1 VIATSDFKKGIKILF
16 REVPYMV
23 LDYAHVKPGKGGAFV
38 RTKMKNLLTGLIHE
52 ETFRSGEKFP
62 RPDLE
67 YRDMQ
72 YLYSDAELY
81 YFMDKNTFE
90 QHAFSLSQLS
100 GISDYLK
107 EQQMYTLMYFNNK
120 VVAANPP
127 THLKQLVDKK
137 IASAKLAQ
145 EQFPAIIEQLTTN
158 IPNEKEVD
166 KAEIRFYKGKAGVV
180 KIYKEALA
188 GDELRLYVNLTELEK
203 MMIPNTLGFDYA
215 MFENALKNN
224 PNLKI
229 YEIVADTPGSVEQ
242 FTLNQTAEKQNYRFK
257 FIPNQ
262 VGLTSPGILLYDN
275 KVAIISGKDKA
286 EMIVLNNKD
295 YYINSKKIFDFI
307 WGILPGPAKE

>member
-127 THLKQLVDKK
+127 MFMELAVKETQPGIRGDTAQGGATKPATLETGLVVQVP
-137 IASAKLAQ
+137 L
-145 EQFPAIIEQLTTN
+145 FV
-158 IPNEKEVD
+158 NEKDTIKLDTRSNEYI
-166 KAEIRFYKGKAGVV
+166 ERV
-180 KIYKEALA
+180 K
-188 GDELRLYVNLTELEK
+188 
-203 MMIPNTLGFDYA
+203 NT
-215 MFENALKNN
+215 
-224 PNLKI
+224 
-229 YEIVADTPGSVEQ
+229 
-242 FTLNQTAEKQNYRFK
+242 
-257 FIPNQ
+257 
-262 VGLTSPGILLYDN
+262 
-275 KVAIISGKDKA
+275 
-286 EMIVLNNKD
+286 
-295 YYINSKKIFDFI
+295 
-307 WGILPGPAKE
+307 